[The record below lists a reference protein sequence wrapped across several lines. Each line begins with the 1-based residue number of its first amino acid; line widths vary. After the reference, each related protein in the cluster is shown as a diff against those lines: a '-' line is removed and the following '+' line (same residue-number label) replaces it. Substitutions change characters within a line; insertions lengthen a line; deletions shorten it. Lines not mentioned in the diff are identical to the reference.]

1 MENEDVN
8 SNCVSKVNILFFA
21 DTIYFTLPLFATY
34 SPQILDNGYIFF
46 AQ

>member
-21 DTIYFTLPLFATY
+21 DTIYFTLLLYATN
-34 SPQILDNGYIFF
+34 SPQRSDNGYIFF